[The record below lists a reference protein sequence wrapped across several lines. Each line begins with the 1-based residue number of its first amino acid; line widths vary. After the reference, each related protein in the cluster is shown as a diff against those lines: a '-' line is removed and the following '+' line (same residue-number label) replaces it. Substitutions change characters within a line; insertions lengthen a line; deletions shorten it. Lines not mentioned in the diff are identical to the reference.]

1 MSNKIVFKGT
11 INGVE
16 YTDRDAFNAA
26 LQKAVDAGENVQAS
40 SQSSYK
46 QEKEP
51 ENVIMDLPFL
61 GVGAK
66 LDPNSIKGLTADVIS
81 QRLAKAV
88 EKNVSA
94 LHAMDQDQRDKYTD
108 ILTGTVNNLSN
119 LIGQLD
125 DDISELNNRVAALRA
140 RRNVLDDIA
149 GFYTATRDMA
159 DGGIMPDKK
168 AFQEDE
174 EKIKTKTVLRE
185 DQKEE
190 DVQLSPE
197 VENAVKVLSKLF
209 EILK

>member
-1 MSNKIVFKGT
+1 MSNKLVFKGT

-16 YTDRDAFNAA
+16 YADRDAFNAA

-51 ENVIMDLPFL
+51 ENVVMDLPFL

-94 LHAMDQDQRDKYTD
+94 LHAMDRDQRDKYTD

-119 LIGQLD
+119 LIEQLD

-149 GFYTATRDMA
+149 GFYAATRDMA

>member
-119 LIGQLD
+119 LIEQLD

-149 GFYTATRDMA
+149 GFYAATRDMA

>member
-140 RRNVLDDIA
+140 RRNVLDDIT
-149 GFYTATRDMA
+149 GFYAATRDMA